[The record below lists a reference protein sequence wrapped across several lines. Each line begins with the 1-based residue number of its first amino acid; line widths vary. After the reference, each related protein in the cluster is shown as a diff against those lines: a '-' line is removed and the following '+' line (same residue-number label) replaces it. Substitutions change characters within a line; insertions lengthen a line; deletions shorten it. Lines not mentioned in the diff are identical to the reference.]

1 MPTDGEVWVA
11 DLGDETRR
19 RVLVLSDARLHQI
32 AQRAIVAPM
41 STEAPNGAPW
51 FVDTGHDEHVNVHLI
66 RSIPVARLLER
77 ARVIDHRA
85 MIEIRSVLTH
95 LLDL

>member
-1 MPTDGEVWVA
+1 
-11 DLGDETRR
+11 
-19 RVLVLSDARLHQI
+19 
-32 AQRAIVAPM
+32 
-41 STEAPNGAPW
+41 
-51 FVDTGHDEHVNVHLI
+51 
-66 RSIPVARLLER
+66 VARLLER